1 MLDNITKRRIDD
13 CRDILVGKLPDPKS
27 QIEQITIGLIYKF
40 MDDMDK
46 EAIEL
51 GGSAKFFSGDYEKYS
66 WDNLF
71 DTKVTAAEMLRLYS
85 EAIESMEK
93 NPNIP
98 ELFSNIFKNAY
109 LPYRDPETLKM
120 FLKTIA
126 EFEYTHS
133 EKLGDAFEYLLSVMG
148 SQGDAGQF
156 RTPRHIIDFLV
167 AAVNPS
173 KTDSIMDPAC
183 GTAGFLI
190 SAFKH
195 ICRDATHGVFTPD
208 ERKKLVKNFVGYD
221 ISPDM
226 VRMSLVNL
234 YLHGFPEPHIYEYD
248 TLSSEERWDESFD
261 VILANPPF
269 MSPKGGIRPHKKF
282 SISSNRSEVLF
293 VDYIAEH
300 LNPKGKAGIIV
311 PEGIIFQSGTAYKDL
326 RKMLV
331 DNYLY
336 AVVSLPAGV
345 FNPYSGVKTSILLM
359 DKTIAKRTNDILFIK
374 IDNDGY
380 NLGAQRNPIKGGQLE
395 DAVQLIHEFVKSHS
409 TVETP
414 CMASLS
420 PVASQSSTASLS
432 PVASQ
437 SSTASLSP
445 VASPT
450 SMASLRDKT
459 NPIAHLVPKTEIGK
473 SGDYNLS
480 GERYKIKKEINNIYE
495 WKEIGE
501 ISQLIK
507 DGDWIESK
515 DQSEFGIR
523 LVQTGNV
530 GIGEYKDKSDKARFI
545 SDETFKRLNC
555 TEIFPNDVLISR
567 LPDPVGRACLIP
579 NLNVKLIT
587 SVDCSI
593 IRFDTKK
600 IIPKLFVYYTK
611 LDKYYDNIKPYLTGS
626 SRSRISRKNLEK
638 IKIPLPPLSVQ
649 EEIVAEIESY
659 QQLID
664 GAKMV
669 VDNYKPRIEIDP
681 SWEMVELGEIAKLIG
696 GGTPSK
702 QIEEY
707 WENGDIDW
715 ISCSDFTSNS
725 IYLPDSIRKITESG
739 LKNSSSNLIEEET
752 LVLVTRVS
760 LGKIAFT
767 KKPTA
772 INQDLTAIAF
782 TDENVNKFFAYYFLL
797 SISNK
802 IEQDGNGV
810 TVKGV
815 SRDYVK
821 SIKIPKPSKE
831 TQQQIV
837 SQIENEQKLVNAN
850 KELIAIYEQKIKDR
864 IGKVWGEKEK
874 TTTKKL
880 SNDLYLA
887 MMLKQMEKKIQL
899 NYGEVATQKTVFHLN
914 TFTNQ
919 KLDYPFINSN
929 YGTYSYQL
937 KDDLVKNPY
946 LLKTKKGSGE
956 VFVVSSSKE
965 NEVLE
970 ALSNPENKAFVDA
983 INEIIKIYQTPLI
996 NKETENI
1003 ELLNTVLKVI
1013 LDKQSTDIEVVYDG
1027 MKEWKI
1033 EQNGFSTK
1041 ADKFTKAKTKR
1052 MIDLIEKLG
1061 LIGKL
1066 II

>member
-51 GGSAKFFSGDYEKYS
+51 GGSAKFFSGEYEKYS

-71 DTKVTAAEMLRLYS
+71 DTKVTAVEMLRLYS

-93 NPNIP
+93 NSNIP

-173 KTDSIMDPAC
+173 KNDSIMDPAC

-190 SAFKH
+190 SAFKY
-195 ICRDATHGVFTPD
+195 IKEQNKNELTPD
-208 ERKKLVKNFVGYD
+208 ERKKIIKNFVGYD

-234 YLHGFPEPHIYEYD
+234 YLHGFSEPHIFEYD

-359 DKTIAKRTNDILFIK
+359 DKTVAKKTNDILFIK

-395 DAVQLIHEFVKSHS
+395 DAVQLIHEFV
-409 TVETP
+409 
-414 CMASLS
+414 
-420 PVASQSSTASLS
+420 
-432 PVASQ
+432 
-437 SSTASLSP
+437 
-445 VASPT
+445 ASPN
-450 SMASLRDKT
+450 KEIT
-459 NPIAHLVPKTEIGK
+459 NRMAHLVPKTEIGK

-480 GERYKIKKEINNIYE
+480 GERYKQTL
-495 WKEIGE
+495 
-501 ISQLIK
+501 ISNSTFSMAKL
-507 DGDWIESK
+507 
-515 DQSEFGIR
+515 
-523 LVQTGNV
+523 
-530 GIGEYKDKSDKARFI
+530 
-545 SDETFKRLNC
+545 SDETLFKVISGGTPSSDIEEYWNGTINWATLADLPSSESISTI
-555 TEIFPNDVLISR
+555 TETKRKITESGLKNSSAKI
-567 LPDPVGRACLIP
+567 LPID
-579 NLNVKLIT
+579 
-587 SVDCSI
+587 SI
-593 IRFDTKK
+593 IVSTRATIGRIAINKVECSTNQGFKN
-600 IIPKLFVYYTK
+600 IIINDFSKANTYYVALMMTK
-611 LDKYYDNIKPYLTGS
+611 LVDKMNSMATGGTFKELS
-626 SRSRISRKNLEK
+626 TTSFRTLE
-638 IKIPLPPLSVQ
+638 IPLPPLSVQ
-649 EEIVAEIESY
+649 EEIVAEIVNY
-659 QQLID
+659 QKIID

-669 VDNYKPRIEIDP
+669 VDNHKPRIEIDKD
-681 SWEMVELGEIAKLIG
+681 WEIVEFGNAPFEIIDG
-696 GGTPSK
+696 DRGINYP
-702 QIEEY
+702 
-707 WENGDIDW
+707 NGD
-715 ISCSDFTSNS
+715 DFQSEGYCLFLNTKNVRDNGFRFNELMF
-725 IYLPDSIRKITESG
+725 ITKEKDEKLRKGKLQRED
-739 LKNSSSNLIEEET
+739 
-752 LVLVTRVS
+752 VLLTTR
-760 LGKIAFT
+760 GTIGNT
-767 KKPTA
+767 
-772 INQDLTAIAF
+772 
-782 TDENVNKFFAYYFLL
+782 AYYNEDVPYENIRINSGMLIFRPNNEEIMSEYLYYFFQ
-797 SISNK
+797 SENCQIQFNN
-802 IEQDGNGV
+802 I
-810 TVKGV
+810 V
-815 SRDYVK
+815 SGAAQPQLPIRDLK
-821 SIKIPKPSKE
+821 FAKIPLPSLK
-831 TQQQIV
+831 TQQKIV

-864 IGKVWGEKEK
+864 IAKVWGE
-874 TTTKKL
+874 
-880 SNDLYLA
+880 
-887 MMLKQMEKKIQL
+887 
-899 NYGEVATQKTVFHLN
+899 
-914 TFTNQ
+914 
-919 KLDYPFINSN
+919 
-929 YGTYSYQL
+929 
-937 KDDLVKNPY
+937 
-946 LLKTKKGSGE
+946 
-956 VFVVSSSKE
+956 
-965 NEVLE
+965 
-970 ALSNPENKAFVDA
+970 
-983 INEIIKIYQTPLI
+983 
-996 NKETENI
+996 
-1003 ELLNTVLKVI
+1003 
-1013 LDKQSTDIEVVYDG
+1013 
-1027 MKEWKI
+1027 
-1033 EQNGFSTK
+1033 
-1041 ADKFTKAKTKR
+1041 
-1052 MIDLIEKLG
+1052 
-1061 LIGKL
+1061 
-1066 II
+1066 